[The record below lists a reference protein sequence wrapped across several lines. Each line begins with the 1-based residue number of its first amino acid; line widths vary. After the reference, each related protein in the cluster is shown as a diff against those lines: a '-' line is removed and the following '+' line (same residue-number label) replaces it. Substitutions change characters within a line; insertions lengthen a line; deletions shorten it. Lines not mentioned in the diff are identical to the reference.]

1 MTPTQLLIMTATIYF
16 APHIPKNVAL
26 FTGSVMMIGAAAIGL
41 EWIK

>member
-16 APHIPKNVAL
+16 APHLHKGVAL
-26 FTGSVMMIGAAAIGL
+26 SIGSVMMIVAAVSGL